1 MYLITGVHFANLSIN
16 IIREGRQQE
25 AARVTELLTSLR
37 HSSQHILRNPSAVL
51 TFLHSMGDRRADV
64 AFNTNN
70 RGNQYDCVSEERSY
84 LGI

>member
-1 MYLITGVHFANLSIN
+1 MYLITGVLYANLSIN

-51 TFLHSMGDRRADV
+51 TFLHSMGDRRGDV